1 MVMAG
6 SDPQDPDGGKPGRR
20 GSAGARKHDWIAKQ
34 LQRVYDEALDEDIP
48 PEMMALLGK
57 LDDPSSDREGGA

>member
-1 MVMAG
+1 MVMAD
-6 SDPQDPDGGKPGRR
+6 DPEEPRGDRQMRS
-20 GSAGARKHDWIAKQ
+20 GSAGVRKHDWIAKQ

-48 PEMMALLGK
+48 PEMMALLNK

>member
-1 MVMAG
+1 MVMADNPEEPRG
-6 SDPQDPDGGKPGRR
+6 DRQMRG

-48 PEMMALLGK
+48 PEMMALLNK
-57 LDDPSSDREGGA
+57 LDSPSSDREGGA